1 MKSISL
7 GLGPKSSNASGC
19 LEMPSDSPTL
29 RCATAVVAAVFLF
42 YFSFL
47 YETDKP
53 KSKCNRPCHVRFT

>member
-7 GLGPKSSNASGC
+7 GLGPKSSSASGC

-29 RCATAVVAAVFLF
+29 RCATAVVAAVFLS

-53 KSKCNRPCHVRFT
+53 KI